1 MLLGDMQYDEYDSAM
16 VLWITYLQDFDLV
29 QKTHINKGYSYL
41 EIYNSYCAIRFFN
54 SNLIEK

>member
-1 MLLGDMQYDEYDSAM
+1 MQYDEYDSAM

-29 QKTHINKGYSYL
+29 EKTHINKGYSYL
-41 EIYNSYCAIRFFN
+41 ETYNSYWSYLFLN